1 MIAIAGKKAFQ
12 SIQAVLR
19 QDKSEVRL
27 SSLWRA
33 IHDELSIGVRVPG
46 SALRLNAEDRH
57 RLREYIRG
65 LHGLDPLLDELG
77 GDRVELAAHTSNE
90 KFSAQPV
97 FGRLLRLVSRRSEI
111 SLTTG
116 RASTPPGSALT
127 LDPSLIKAESI
138 DAMVVVVENGAV
150 FNRWHDVPITDPR
163 VVEALAVYRGHD
175 QEARVVAD
183 WLVSLPDGASI
194 VAAVD
199 FDPAGFE
206 IALALGASSILL
218 PDDWSNLPLDAASNK
233 VRAFDEQ
240 YRPEL
245 IERIPEGWLPAY
257 EWLVSHRAAFTQE
270 GLLARGVPLRL
281 LDR

>member
-1 MIAIAGKKAFQ
+1 MIAIDGKRAFR

-27 SSLWRA
+27 SGVWQA
-33 IHDELSIGVRVPG
+33 IHDELTVGVRLPG
-46 SALRLNAEDRH
+46 GTLRLDAEDRH
-57 RLREYIRG
+57 RLREYICRQ
-65 LHGLDPLLDELG
+65 HGLDPLLDELD

-90 KFSAQPV
+90 KFSAQSV
-97 FGRLLRLVSRRSEI
+97 FGRLLRLVSRQPEI
-111 SLTTG
+111 HLITG

-127 LDPSLIKAESI
+127 LDPSLITAESLG
-138 DAMVVVVENGAV
+138 AMVVVVENGAV
-150 FNRWHDVPITDPR
+150 FNRWHDVPVTDSQAAA
-163 VVEALAVYRGHD
+163 ALAIYRGHD

-183 WLVSLPDGASI
+183 WLVSLPDRVSI

-218 PDDWSNLPLDAASNK
+218 PDDWLNLPLDASMNK

-245 IERIPEGWLPAY
+245 IERIPEGWLQAY
-257 EWLVSHRAAFTQE
+257 EWMVSQRAAFTQE
-270 GLLARGVPLRL
+270 ALLARGVSLQL
-281 LDR
+281 LVR